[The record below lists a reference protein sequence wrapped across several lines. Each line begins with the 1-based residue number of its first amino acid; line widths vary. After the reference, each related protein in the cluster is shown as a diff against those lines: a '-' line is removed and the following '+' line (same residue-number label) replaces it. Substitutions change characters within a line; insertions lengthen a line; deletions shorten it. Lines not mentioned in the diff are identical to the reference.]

1 MVKDPQARISK
12 KQAWKDYFLFAL
24 KSPSIATQAQPGQ
37 FLMVKVS
44 DGHPYPLLRRPLSIH
59 SRDKKMIEVFFKVAG
74 TGTAL
79 LAQKKVGE
87 SLDILGPLGK
97 GFRLDESLKGKKL
110 FAVGGGRG
118 IAPLY
123 FLVQELRSLGVSIKI
138 FYGGQTH
145 EDLPLREKFEKSGIN
160 TAYSTDDGSFGFK
173 GFVTGLL
180 EADLRKMVPDKIY
193 ACGPEAMLEK
203 IAQISKKRNI
213 PAEFSLESLMGCGFG
228 ACWGCVKRIKKG
240 EKEGWVKVCEE
251 GPVFSADEIIWP
263 RREEK

>member
-24 KSPSIATQAQPGQ
+24 KSPSIATQAHPGQ

-44 DGHPYPLLRRPLSIH
+44 DDHPYPLLRRPLSIH
-59 SRDKKMIEVFFKVAG
+59 SRDKKMIEIFFKVAG

-97 GFRLDESLKGKKL
+97 GFRLDESLKEKKL

-123 FLVQELRSLGVSIKI
+123 FLAQELRSLGVSIKI
-138 FYGGQTH
+138 FYGGQTQ
-145 EDLPLREKFEKSGIN
+145 EDLPLREKFEKSGMDL
-160 TAYSTDDGSFGFK
+160 AYSTDDGSFGFK
-173 GFVTGLL
+173 GSVTGFVEAEL
-180 EADLRKMVPDKIY
+180 EKVVPSRIY
-193 ACGPEAMLEK
+193 ACGPEAMLKK
-203 IAQISKKRNI
+203 IAQISRKQNI
-213 PAEFSLESLMGCGFG
+213 PAELSLESLMGCGFG
-228 ACWGCVKRIKKG
+228 ACWGCVKRIRRG
-240 EKEGWVKVCEE
+240 EKEGWIKVCEE
-251 GPVFSADEIIWP
+251 GPVFSAEEIVWP
-263 RREEK
+263 EGEQK